1 MEIKKFMSALMM
13 CMLAFTSVA
22 FAASAGTDIGSG
34 EVTVTGYGVI
44 PYNAASQGQAR
55 MMGRRAAVLDAYRL
69 LAEAIRGVNVDSS
82 TTVQNMIVASDTIN
96 AKVEATIKGARIV
109 SERAG
114 EDGSYE
120 VVMSVPVFGV
130 TGSLAEAV
138 LPKTDFIEPF
148 SAGSYTEAGE
158 AAKKNIQAQAN
169 FTGVVVDCSG
179 FGLRT
184 AMSPVIICENGQKVY
199 GYKNLDSKVVI
210 SKGMA
215 GYADSLDGA
224 GRAGSNPLVLRA
236 VNIDNNVNPVLSQD
250 DVDRMLAENQSTHF
264 LDACNVVFIR

>member
-1 MEIKKFMSALMM
+1 MRKILFIFLSLNIMFFSNLVFA
-13 CMLAFTSVA
+13 SVR
-22 FAASAGTDIGSG
+22 GTDIGSG

-44 PYNAASQGQAR
+44 PFNATSQGQAR

-148 SAGSYTEAGE
+148 SAGSYTDAGE
-158 AAKKNIQAQAN
+158 AAKKNVQLQAD
-169 FTGVVVDCSG
+169 FTGVVIDCSG